1 MKKLAM
7 AFAGAILVSGIVA
20 LNLWRALHTERAQF
34 AALQARVA
42 ELETAAQQAN
52 AARSAAPA
60 TAPAVANS
68 PAAATQPAAPATP
81 ATASGKAATESVRS
95 SVAGVSAMMA
105 SPEFQGQMRNQ
116 VRSELE
122 RQFPDLAQELGL
134 TPAEAEKF
142 FDLLAKQA
150 GATMGDTL
158 GMLSGGNGAGTQ
170 EIQVR
175 MMEQQQ
181 ASEAELQAML
191 GGRYPKWEL
200 YQGTIAARQQVT
212 QLRAML
218 GSGDNALDEAH
229 AKPLVAALGAETARI
244 NQGMRET
251 MRTTTSGSQNVLEEQ
266 LRYSAAQNDRLIS
279 VASPHLTG
287 PQLDSYKRMLEQ
299 QEKLTRMMLGTMSGQ
314 GATRGQGGAPR

>member
-1 MKKLAM
+1 
-7 AFAGAILVSGIVA
+7 
-20 LNLWRALHTERAQF
+20 
-34 AALQARVA
+34 
-42 ELETAAQQAN
+42 
-52 AARSAAPA
+52 
-60 TAPAVANS
+60 
-68 PAAATQPAAPATP
+68 
-81 ATASGKAATESVRS
+81 
-95 SVAGVSAMMA
+95 
-105 SPEFQGQMRNQ
+105 
-116 VRSELE
+116 
-122 RQFPDLAQELGL
+122 
-134 TPAEAEKF
+134 
-142 FDLLAKQA
+142 
-150 GATMGDTL
+150 
-158 GMLSGGNGAGTQ
+158 
-170 EIQVR
+170 

-287 PQLDSYKRMLEQ
+287 PQLDQYKRMLEQ